1 MKEII
6 NNVINGQ
13 ILNEQQAGHLLE
25 FITDKKSNQFQIAAT
40 LGAMRSRGEVTSELI
55 GFSRGLINIANKL
68 NYQFEQIVDTCGT
81 GGDGLS
87 TFNISTAVSFIAASG
102 GLNVAKHGN
111 RSVSS
116 LCGSADILE
125 ELGIRMAETP
135 EEGLK
140 QLKNHNYSF
149 LFAPKF
155 HPSFKKIAPIRRNI
169 GTRTI
174 FNLLGPLVNPAPITH
189 QILGV
194 FDSNFLGP
202 MAETLHSL
210 GRKKA
215 LVVHGNDGMDE
226 ISLSEKTNAIYL
238 DNGKLKSISITPED
252 AGLKRAPLKEIK
264 GGDCKTNSSIIL
276 EIFSGEKGPRRDVV
290 VLNTAALFL
299 ISGKVES
306 LNKGA
311 RLAEELID
319 SKKAMEKIEEL
330 RSLS

>member
-55 GFSRGLINIANKL
+55 GFSRVLINIANKL

-135 EEGLK
+135 EEGLR

-155 HPSFKKIAPIRRNI
+155 HPP
-169 GTRTI
+169 
-174 FNLLGPLVNPAPITH
+174 
-189 QILGV
+189 
-194 FDSNFLGP
+194 
-202 MAETLHSL
+202 
-210 GRKKA
+210 
-215 LVVHGNDGMDE
+215 
-226 ISLSEKTNAIYL
+226 
-238 DNGKLKSISITPED
+238 
-252 AGLKRAPLKEIK
+252 LKR
-264 GGDCKTNSSIIL
+264 
-276 EIFSGEKGPRRDVV
+276 
-290 VLNTAALFL
+290 
-299 ISGKVES
+299 
-306 LNKGA
+306 
-311 RLAEELID
+311 
-319 SKKAMEKIEEL
+319 
-330 RSLS
+330 